1 MIWFILNEYDPTTP
15 GYNRFDGLAKGMLKQ
30 GYQVGRV
37 YLWANKF
44 GIPEGN
50 NSHGIKEV
58 CLWKGHQERKG
69 KIRHLY
75 NILRLCKFLK
85 SLSVE
90 DRVIAT
96 NSSYAY
102 VFLLFKKLHI
112 FIEKS
117 EYPELHLSTDPYI
130 LRLLFKIYLRT
141 CRKVDGLLLISRA
154 LSDYYENKGVDNS
167 KILIVNMTVDP
178 SRFVNLKK
186 SSHRPDYIAYCGA
199 VSNFK
204 DGVDV
209 LIKSFAIVAKQVA
222 DIKLYIIGGF
232 PFKKD
237 KEEDL
242 ELVKTLGIEDRV
254 VFTGP
259 IPREDMPQMLKNAE
273 ALVLAR
279 PDNIQAKYGFPTK
292 LGEYLLTENP
302 VVLTKVGDI
311 PLFLKDGESAYIAT
325 PGDVEEIA
333 LKMIEALTSPYS
345 QTIGKRGAAVAMSE
359 FNSEI
364 EAKKITDFIYGK
376 R

>member
-44 GIPEGN
+44 GIPEEN

-58 CLWKGHQERKG
+58 CLWKGHHERKG
-69 KIRHLY
+69 KVRHLY

-102 VFLLFKKLHI
+102 IFLLFKKLHI

-117 EYPELHLSTDPYI
+117 EYPELHLSTDPFI

-154 LSDYYENKGVDNS
+154 LSDYYEKKGVDKS

-186 SSHRPDYIAYCGA
+186 SSRRPDYIAYCGA
-199 VSNFK
+199 VSNYK
-204 DGVDV
+204 DGVDD
-209 LIKSFAIVAKQVA
+209 LIKAFAIVSKHINDV
-222 DIKLYIIGGF
+222 KLYIIGGF
-232 PFKKD
+232 PFNKD
-237 KEEDL
+237 KEDDYA
-242 ELVKTLGIEDRV
+242 LVNSLGLSDRV

-259 IPREDMPQMLKNAE
+259 VSRDIMPQMLKDAK

-279 PDNIQAKYGFPTK
+279 PNNIQSRYGFPTK

-311 PLFLKDGESAYIAT
+311 PVFLKDGESTYFAE
-325 PGDVEEIA
+325 PGNVGEISA
-333 LKMIEALTSPYS
+333 KIIEALSSPNAR
-345 QTIGKRGAAVAMSE
+345 QIGISGASVAMRA
-359 FNSEI
+359 FNSET
-364 EAKKITDFIYGK
+364 ESKKIIDFIYGQ
-376 R
+376 